1 MYFCNSNKQQGSN
14 LSVISEVYI
23 EKILEPFRVW
33 AAGQGLWRAVDN
45 EGKGELVGCF
55 FMRDGNLIK
64 I

>member
-1 MYFCNSNKQQGSN
+1 MKN
-14 LSVISEVYI
+14 LSVNSEVYI

-55 FMRDGNLIK
+55 FMQDGNLIK